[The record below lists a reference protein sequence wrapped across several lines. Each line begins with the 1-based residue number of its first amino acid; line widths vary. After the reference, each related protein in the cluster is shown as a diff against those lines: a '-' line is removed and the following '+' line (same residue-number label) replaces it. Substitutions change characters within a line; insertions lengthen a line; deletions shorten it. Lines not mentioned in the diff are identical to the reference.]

1 MNSRYESLQIP
12 EEARIWTY
20 GLPEEL
26 SGTSREEIEKGI
38 KLFVSGW
45 QAHGQKLHAGF
56 HILEDRF
63 LILWVDERQQAAT
76 GCSIDDSV
84 SFIRSLGEKLGTD
97 LCDRNR
103 VFFRSVSGSIEERD
117 LQGILAEARTGKEFP
132 YTTAIDFSADRWKQ
146 WKLRFE
152 RPLKESWMG
161 RFIP

>member
-20 GLPEEL
+20 GLPQQL
-26 SGTSREEIEKGI
+26 SGTERKVLEEEIGA
-38 KLFVSGW
+38 FVSGW
-45 QAHGQKLHAGF
+45 AAHGQRLDAGF

-84 SFIRSLGEKLGTD
+84 SFIRRLGKQLGTD

-103 VFFRSVSGSIEERD
+103 VFFEVYLDRSKNETCKAYSQRHEGEGNFPTPPLSIFQQIAGNNGNFV
-117 LQGILAEARTGKEFP
+117 LNAR
-132 YTTAIDFSADRWKQ
+132 
-146 WKLRFE
+146 
-152 RPLKESWMG
+152 
-161 RFIP
+161 